1 MNASEIR
8 TFNTRFTLVACFVYS
23 KMLFLQAAKSSD
35 SEDGTET
42 ETGEEG
48 EDGEK
53 EKEEKEKE
61 GEEKTE
67 PPLEDDTKKHG
78 FLILSRE
85 DSTMVKNTRTHVF
98 IICFGVYNV
107 DELIPWFCA
116 DPSDRSGDH
125 GAGHQWFCHPGPH
138 CVCWKYR

>member
-1 MNASEIR
+1 MNASELECSSCASLWSHVL
-8 TFNTRFTLVACFVYS
+8 FTAKRLP
-23 KMLFLQAAKSSD
+23 LLLQAAKSSD

-42 ETGEEG
+42 ETGEDG

-85 DSTMVKNTRTHVF
+85 DSTMVEIHIRMCLSYVLEF
-98 IICFGVYNV
+98 IMLMN
-107 DELIPWFCA
+107 
-116 DPSDRSGDH
+116 
-125 GAGHQWFCHPGPH
+125 
-138 CVCWKYR
+138 